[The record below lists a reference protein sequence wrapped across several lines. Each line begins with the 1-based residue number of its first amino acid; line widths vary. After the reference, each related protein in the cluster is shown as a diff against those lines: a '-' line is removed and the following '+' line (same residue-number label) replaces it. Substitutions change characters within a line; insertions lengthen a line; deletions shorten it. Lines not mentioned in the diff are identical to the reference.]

1 MAADQAQKA
10 SDPNNNPARFHD
22 PTDLARVHPVP
33 NQLQGA
39 ILVPGS
45 LTAEDAKQGT
55 KFFQRRSIRAPG
67 TELLDSNNKAM

>member
-1 MAADQAQKA
+1 
-10 SDPNNNPARFHD
+10 
-22 PTDLARVHPVP
+22 VP

-55 KFFQRRSIRAPG
+55 KFFQRRSICAPG